1 MMLAKNNLLLG
12 LKNGSLKRC
21 SHCLPE
27 KQKRVA
33 FKRSQPQR
41 KPGIPEVVY
50 SDVRGPFNTRTLG
63 GSLYFVTFIDIHSR
77 NI

>member
-1 MMLAKNNLLLG
+1 MRAKIVDLETNVVDDEDIFELWYNRLCHMSEVSTA
-12 LKNGSLKRC
+12 KETRYT
-21 SHCLPE
+21 
-27 KQKRVA
+27 R
-33 FKRSQPQR
+33 
-41 KPGIPEVVY
+41 VVY